1 VHAHHHPVNGE
12 GHGYQHHETFGRGGF
27 TSQFGSGRFPHG
39 FGGLGGRRARRG
51 DVRAAIVRLLSE
63 RPMHGYQVIQEL
75 SERSGGA
82 WTPSAGSVYPALQ
95 MLADEGLIVGEEA
108 AGKKVFRLT
117 EAGTETVAEM
127 ADQPAP
133 WRQAAQ
139 ESPGSLGF
147 HVAVGK
153 LMRAVFQIGKSGS
166 TEQVTAAVQVLND
179 ARKRLYT
186 ILAED

>member
-1 VHAHHHPVNGE
+1 MHAHHH
-12 GHGYQHHETFGRGGF
+12 Q
-27 TSQFGSGRFPHG
+27 FPHG
-39 FGGLGGRRARRG
+39 VGGTAGRRARRG
-51 DVRAAIVRLLSE
+51 DVRTAILRLLSE
-63 RPMHGYQVIQEL
+63 QPMHGYQIIQEL

-95 MLADEGLIVGEEA
+95 MLADEGLIAAEETG
-108 AGKKVFRLT
+108 GKRVFRLT
-117 EAGTETVAEM
+117 GEGTETVAGT

-133 WRQAAQ
+133 WSEAAQ

-147 HVAVGK
+147 HLATGK

-166 TEQVTAAVQVLND
+166 TDQVTAAVQVLND
-179 ARKRLYT
+179 ARRRLYA